1 MKISKLEDFIAQMP
15 KELPSITH
23 KARTL
28 YIELGKRSFYDRDF
42 ESLMFGEEE
51 QYSIYSDK
59 IYASPNII
67 VCTTLIKQYKSL
79 LDMVN
84 IRNKILIDNLG
95 HYSLVYYDENGQE
108 IFTDLTQDLKN
119 IQFNCRTSYFGKD
132 QFSDKTI
139 RDIDILIGYITNRR
153 GYSDDYWDMLKQRL
167 DSSKLS
173 DRSKLELTLAS
184 LKEFGDLTKLG
195 EAELASLYNKF
206 VKYCIGGN
214 ANIAFYSIR
223 SSTGE
228 QNFVELREKN
238 KIIRYK
244 LNKAT
249 LEFELDKIME
259 RGEISK

>member
-1 MKISKLEDFIAQMP
+1 MEISKLEDFIIQMP
-15 KELPSITH
+15 KGLPSITY
-23 KARTL
+23 KARVL
-28 YIELGKRSFYDRDF
+28 YIELGKRSFYDRAF

-51 QYSIYSDK
+51 QYSVYSDK
-59 IYASPNII
+59 PYTSPNVII
-67 VCTTLIKQYKSL
+67 CTTLIKQYKSL

-95 HYSLVYYDENGQE
+95 HYSLVYYDENSQE

-153 GYSDDYWDMLKQRL
+153 GYSDDYWDMLRQRL
-167 DSSKLS
+167 NNSKLS

-228 QNFVELREKN
+228 QDFVELREKN
-238 KIIRYK
+238 KTTRYK

-249 LEFELDKIME
+249 LEFELDKIIE
-259 RGEISK
+259 RDEISK

>member
-1 MKISKLEDFIAQMP
+1 MEISKLEDFIIQMP
-15 KELPSITH
+15 KGLPSITY
-23 KARTL
+23 KARVL
-28 YIELGKRSFYDRDF
+28 YIELGKRSFYDRAF

-51 QYSIYSDK
+51 QYSVYSDK
-59 IYASPNII
+59 PYTSPNVII
-67 VCTTLIKQYKSL
+67 CTTLIKQYKSL

-95 HYSLVYYDENGQE
+95 HYSLVYYDENSQE

-153 GYSDDYWDMLKQRL
+153 GYSDDYWDMLRQRL
-167 DSSKLS
+167 NNSKLS

-228 QNFVELREKN
+228 QDFVELREKN
-238 KIIRYK
+238 KNTRYK

-249 LEFELDKIME
+249 LEFELDKIIE
-259 RGEISK
+259 RDEISK